1 MAKVVSSELTGS
13 SISGMVS
20 LLEADSTS
28 TVALNDAIS
37 SFMNDS
43 SASLVGKSFDAARN
57 KMNLYLQDVGTRKS
71 LASELASAIS
81 DGAESLAGY
90 MDGYDML
97 DDSEIPEI
105 EESINSLKQKIT
117 DVQLTISSIQSKD
130 PSADVSS
137 YTATIDSCKAS
148 LAELEKKLEK
158 LKGLGAADSAA
169 FSAAMSLADS
179 VAKFGA
185 SVEGIQVS
193 SITLE

>member
-13 SISGMVS
+13 GISGMVS

-43 SASLVGKSFDAARN
+43 SASLVGKSFDAARS

-71 LASELASAIS
+71 LATELASAIS

-90 MDGYDML
+90 MEGYDML

-105 EESINSLKQKIT
+105 EENITSLKQRIS
-117 DVQLTISSIQSKD
+117 DAQSTISTIQSKD
-130 PSADVSS
+130 SNADVSS
-137 YTATIDSCKAS
+137 YTATIDTCKAS
-148 LAELEKKLEK
+148 LVELEKKLEK
-158 LKGLGAADSAA
+158 LKGLGAADSSA
-169 FSAAMSLADS
+169 FSAAMSLADG